1 MKLSKEILDIKMEG
15 PFGRL
20 HVIQN
25 PVDPCVFQFID
36 QDDQQV
42 RGLLLTHV
50 DDIMLLTE
58 EKLTRPIQ
66 EALQQRFPVDEWIAE
81 EFEYKVTAKCAPDG
95 SITKE
100 QNQENRTSIGSLS
113 WLAKQTR
120 PDLQFMVSQAQKH
133 QNDPSAEDLKKT
145 NKAVDMAK
153 AHAGQGICL
162 RAIPEDE
169 IAFITFHDAAWG
181 NVDPDVQELE
191 DPSWNG
197 GHQLASQLGSLVL
210 IAEKKVFSYGNG
222 TFSLVD

>member
-1 MKLSKEILDIKMEG
+1 
-15 PFGRL
+15 
-20 HVIQN
+20 
-25 PVDPCVFQFID
+25 
-36 QDDQQV
+36 
-42 RGLLLTHV
+42 
-50 DDIMLLTE
+50 MLLTE

-66 EALQQRFPVDEWIAE
+66 EALQQRRFPVDEWIAD
-81 EFEYKVTAKCAPDG
+81 EFEYVGCEYKRTPDCVSISQKHYTDGRVDKVTAKCAPDG

-100 QNQENRTSIGSLS
+100 QIEENRTSIGSLS

-120 PDLQFMVSQAQKH
+120 PDLQFTVSQAQKH

-197 GHQLASQLGSLVL
+197 RHQLASQLGSLVL
-210 IAEKKVFSYGNG
+210 IAEKKG
-222 TFSLVD
+222 L